1 MKQPKERLKEIYDEY
16 LNWKENNKGR
26 HFYQYLTSNKFL
38 FVYTTLEVIKE
49 LTTHCGF
56 STTSE
61 CRKAINELESTTVTL
76 PITGEK
82 RQYDILSDS
91 KTEFSDEEIGE
102 AWKRVAEQMGGY
114 KEETWQDILD
124 EFAKFGKGKLGDWLI
139 ENFKTPERL

>member
-1 MKQPKERLKEIYDEY
+1 MKTPKEKLKEIYDEY
-16 LNWKENNKGR
+16 LKDYEEVNPKPNFNELLITSKYENWKNLAE
-26 HFYQYLTSNKFL
+26 
-38 FVYTTLEVIKE
+38 E
-49 LTTHCGF
+49 CGF